1 MDISFSPNILMR
13 NVNKTERSTDAVT
26 NALTPFRCFQCIYSI
41 CKYCFSPGNVSSVY
55 YQYLCM
61 LNRQSA
67 YLDDYTYAATT
78 TVLNET
84 NIYSKSIYSE
94 NDLKQ
99 TFLITNY

>member
-1 MDISFSPNILMR
+1 
-13 NVNKTERSTDAVT
+13 
-26 NALTPFRCFQCIYSI
+26 
-41 CKYCFSPGNVSSVY
+41 
-55 YQYLCM
+55 M